1 MAGIKDEAIQ
11 LIRSLPESATL
22 DDIMA
27 QLYFKLQVDTGLGEL
42 DEGKR
47 PGRPSPQAELP
58 HFETVDWRH

>member
-27 QLYFKLQVDTGLGEL
+27 QLYFKLQVDIGLSEL
-42 DEGKR
+42 DEGKGITHEEVQKR
-47 PGRPSPQAELP
+47 MARWLTA
-58 HFETVDWRH
+58 

>member
-27 QLYFKLQVDTGLGEL
+27 QLYFKLQVDIGLCEH
-42 DEGKR
+42 DEGKGITHEEVQKR
-47 PGRPSPQAELP
+47 MARWLTA
-58 HFETVDWRH
+58 